1 MNKATGTVQIDQ
13 KSLSTAIRKFSF
25 WLANGTV
32 DYVNMKDISY
42 KDQIMDEPSALEMIY
57 AIFINNLKF
66 DENGQ
71 VENAKYAESRSG
83 IFIRQYFNGD
93 HSENLDSWEME
104 LY

>member
-1 MNKATGTVQIDQ
+1 MDQTTRKAAIDQ

-32 DYVNMKDISY
+32 DYTNMKNVSY
-42 KDQIMDEPSALEMIY
+42 KEKLMNKPSALEMIY
-57 AIFINNLKF
+57 AIFVNNLKF

-71 VENAKYAESRSG
+71 VKNAKYTESRSG
-83 IFIRQYFNGD
+83 IFIRQYFNND
-93 HSENLDSWEME
+93 HSENLDDWEME